1 MKKLM
6 LVLMC
11 AATITS
17 VAGCGAKEPVTPEVT
32 KAVTETKTAEEQET
46 VGETVGMPNPWIDC
60 KSLQDAEDNTGFS
73 ITVPDN
79 IDGYTQT
86 MIQTL
91 DKEVIQA
98 FYEKNDNSDE
108 TILIRKGIGS
118 DDIIG
123 SIAYMFAAILSIKAI
138 KAEKTPADTLQNTS
152 AIENVLD
159 TYGNAILR
167 LAYSYIHN
175 MSDAEDIL
183 QDTLIKYMQS
193 SPVFLT
199 EGHKKAWLLHVAANL
214 SKNKIN
220 YNKIRETDEL
230 EETLVAEE
238 REDLS
243 FVWEAVKALPEKYRE
258 VLHLYYQEG
267 YPTKEISKILNR
279 NENSVRSDLKR
290 GREALKQV
298 LKEAYDFE

>member
-1 MKKLM
+1 MNSISNISILPEINSTSIWHT
-6 LVLMC
+6 LV
-11 AATITS
+11 
-17 VAGCGAKEPVTPEVT
+17 
-32 KAVTETKTAEEQET
+32 
-46 VGETVGMPNPWIDC
+46 
-60 KSLQDAEDNTGFS
+60 DNVLNG
-73 ITVPDN
+73 
-79 IDGYTQT
+79 
-86 MIQTL
+86 
-91 DKEVIQA
+91 
-98 FYEKNDNSDE
+98 
-108 TILIRKGIGS
+108 
-118 DDIIG
+118 
-123 SIAYMFAAILSIKAI
+123 IAYLFAAILSTGARKIETA
-138 KAEKTPADTLQNTS
+138 PVGVLQNTS
-152 AIENVLD
+152 AIETVLD
-159 TYGNAILR
+159 IYGNAILR
-167 LAYSYIHN
+167 LAYSYLHN

-193 SPVFLT
+193 SPAFLT
-199 EGHKKAWLLHVAANL
+199 ESHKKAWLLHVAANL
-214 SKNKIN
+214 SKNKID

-279 NENSVRSDLKR
+279 NESSIRSDLKR

>member
-1 MKKLM
+1 MNSISNISIFPKISGRFTWQT
-6 LVLMC
+6 VL
-11 AATITS
+11 
-17 VAGCGAKEPVTPEVT
+17 
-32 KAVTETKTAEEQET
+32 
-46 VGETVGMPNPWIDC
+46 
-60 KSLQDAEDNTGFS
+60 
-73 ITVPDN
+73 
-79 IDGYTQT
+79 
-86 MIQTL
+86 
-91 DKEVIQA
+91 
-98 FYEKNDNSDE
+98 
-108 TILIRKGIGS
+108 

-123 SIAYMFAAILSIKAI
+123 SIVYLFATLLPTVTTG
-138 KAEKTPADTLQNTS
+138 AEKVPIGTLQNVS
-152 AIENVLD
+152 SVENILD

-167 LAYSYIHN
+167 LAYSYLHN

-193 SPVFLT
+193 APIFLN
-199 EGHKKAWLLHVAANL
+199 GDHKKAWLLHVAANL

-230 EETLVAEE
+230 EETLVADE

-258 VLHLYYQEG
+258 VIHLYYQEG

-279 NENSVRSDLKR
+279 NESSVRSDLKR
-290 GREALKQV
+290 GREALKKV

>member
-1 MKKLM
+1 MNSISNISILPEINSTSIWHT
-6 LVLMC
+6 LV
-11 AATITS
+11 
-17 VAGCGAKEPVTPEVT
+17 
-32 KAVTETKTAEEQET
+32 
-46 VGETVGMPNPWIDC
+46 
-60 KSLQDAEDNTGFS
+60 DNVLNG
-73 ITVPDN
+73 
-79 IDGYTQT
+79 
-86 MIQTL
+86 
-91 DKEVIQA
+91 
-98 FYEKNDNSDE
+98 
-108 TILIRKGIGS
+108 
-118 DDIIG
+118 
-123 SIAYMFAAILSIKAI
+123 IAYLFPAILSTRARKIETA
-138 KAEKTPADTLQNTS
+138 PVGVLQNTS
-152 AIENVLD
+152 AIETVLD
-159 TYGNAILR
+159 IYGNAILR
-167 LAYSYIHN
+167 LAYSYLHN

-193 SPVFLT
+193 SPAFLT
-199 EGHKKAWLLHVAANL
+199 ESHKKAWLLHVAANL
-214 SKNKIN
+214 SKNKID

-279 NENSVRSDLKR
+279 NESSIRSDLKR

>member
-11 AATITS
+11 AATMTS

-193 SPVFLT
+193 SPAFLT

>member
-1 MKKLM
+1 MM
-6 LVLMC
+6 NS
-11 AATITS
+11 TNRTS
-17 VAGCGAKEPVTPEVT
+17 SISIFP
-32 KAVTETKTAEEQET
+32 KTS
-46 VGETVGMPNPWIDC
+46 IDFIWQP
-60 KSLQDAEDNTGFS
+60 L
-73 ITVPDN
+73 
-79 IDGYTQT
+79 
-86 MIQTL
+86 L
-91 DKEVIQA
+91 
-98 FYEKNDNSDE
+98 
-108 TILIRKGIGS
+108 

-123 SIAYMFAAILSIKAI
+123 SIAYMFAVILSIKAI
-138 KAEKTPADTLQNTS
+138 KAEKAPEDTLQNTS

-183 QDTLIKYMQS
+183 QDTLIKYIQS
-193 SPVFLT
+193 SPAFLT

-258 VLHLYYQEG
+258 VFHLYYQEG

-290 GREALKQV
+290 GREALKRV

>member
-17 VAGCGAKEPVTPEVT
+17 VAGCGAKEPVMPEVT

-73 ITVPDN
+73 ITVPEN

-193 SPVFLT
+193 SPAFLT

>member
-1 MKKLM
+1 MNSISSVSIFPETDISSIWQM
-6 LVLMC
+6 LR
-11 AATITS
+11 
-17 VAGCGAKEPVTPEVT
+17 
-32 KAVTETKTAEEQET
+32 
-46 VGETVGMPNPWIDC
+46 N
-60 KSLQDAEDNTGFS
+60 
-73 ITVPDN
+73 N
-79 IDGYTQT
+79 IING
-86 MIQTL
+86 
-91 DKEVIQA
+91 
-98 FYEKNDNSDE
+98 
-108 TILIRKGIGS
+108 
-118 DDIIG
+118 
-123 SIAYMFAAILSIKAI
+123 IAYLFASILPTEAAKTEETGKAPI
-138 KAEKTPADTLQNTS
+138 GGILQNVS
-152 AIENVLD
+152 SVENILD

-167 LAYSYIHN
+167 LAYSYLHN

-183 QDTLIKYMQS
+183 QDTLVKYMQS
-193 SPVFLT
+193 SPAFLT

-214 SKNKIN
+214 SKNKID

-279 NENSVRSDLKR
+279 NESSIRSDLKR